1 MKMKINE
8 FIINAYNQLS
18 RIKSNLA
25 ILHKFLVFIIPFLTI
40 AYYFVFVSSILP
52 SNAAAKYTIL
62 TIAYFFPP
70 LGKESIIPLMLSSAP
85 EKSIRILFFSFSYS
99 SWPPISPWIV
109 GSTIVIL
116 DVISS
121 AIIAYNWWFAE
132 FIINHIS
139 ILQRG
144 YKWLQERAKK
154 LKKARWLDMA
164 LLLFMIIP
172 FQGTGGISTTIVARL
187 LGLPARKTV
196 AIVMAGST
204 ITTSLW
210 ILWWLGFLSFIKAIF
225 FISI

>member
-52 SNAAAKYTIL
+52 PNAAAKYTGL
-62 TIAYFFPP
+62 VAAYFFPP
-70 LGKESIIPLMLSSAP
+70 AGKESVIPLMLSNQ
-85 EKSIRILFFSFSYS
+85 LG
-99 SWPPISPWIV
+99 PPISPWIV

-154 LKKARWLDMA
+154 FKKARWLDMA
-164 LLLFMIIP
+164 LLLFMI

>member
-25 ILHKFLVFIIPFLTI
+25 ILHKFLIIIIPFLTI

-52 SNAAAKYTIL
+52 PNAAAKYTGL
-62 TIAYFFPP
+62 VIAYFFPP
-70 LGKESIIPLMLSSAP
+70 AGKESVIPLMLSNQ
-85 EKSIRILFFSFSYS
+85 LG
-99 SWPPISPWIV
+99 PPISPWIV
-109 GSTIVIL
+109 GSTIIIL

-154 LKKARWLDMA
+154 FKKARWLDMA

>member
-1 MKMKINE
+1 MKMRINE
-8 FIINAYNQLS
+8 FISNAYNQLS

-25 ILHKFLVFIIPFLTI
+25 ILHKFLILIIPFLTI

-52 SNAAAKYTIL
+52 PNAAAKYTGL
-62 TIAYFFPP
+62 VIAYFFPP
-70 LGKESIIPLMLSSAP
+70 AGKESVIPLMLSNQ
-85 EKSIRILFFSFSYS
+85 LG
-99 SWPPISPWIV
+99 PPISPWIV
-109 GSTIVIL
+109 GSTIIIL

-154 LKKARWLDMA
+154 FKKARWLDMA

>member
-1 MKMKINE
+1 MKIKINE
-8 FIINAYNQLS
+8 FIVNAFNQLN
-18 RIKSNLA
+18 RIKNNLA
-25 ILHKFLVFIIPFLTI
+25 ILHKFLIFVIPFLTV
-40 AYYFVFVSSILP
+40 AYYFIFVSSILP
-52 SNAAAKYTIL
+52 SNAVAKYTGL
-62 TIAYFFPP
+62 VVAYFFPP
-70 LGKESIIPLMLSSAP
+70 AGKESVIPLMLSNQ
-85 EKSIRILFFSFSYS
+85 LG
-99 SWPPISPWIV
+99 PPISPWIV

-132 FIINHIS
+132 LIINHIS

-144 YKWLQERAKK
+144 YKWLHERAKK
-154 LKKARWLDMA
+154 FKKARWLDMA

-172 FQGTGGISTTIVARL
+172 FQGTGGISTTIIARL
-187 LGLPARKTV
+187 LGLRAKKTV

>member
-25 ILHKFLVFIIPFLTI
+25 ILHKFLILIIPFLTI

-52 SNAAAKYTIL
+52 PNAAAKYTGL
-62 TIAYFFPP
+62 VIAYFFPP
-70 LGKESIIPLMLSSAP
+70 AGKESVIPLMLSNQ
-85 EKSIRILFFSFSYS
+85 LG
-99 SWPPISPWIV
+99 PPISPWIV
-109 GSTIVIL
+109 GSTIIIL

-154 LKKARWLDMA
+154 FKKARWLDMA